1 MLGSLQE
8 GLKYEANVDTNQ
20 NSGSITTYTTIE
32 VLSG

>member
-20 NSGSITTYTTIE
+20 NLGSITTYATLQ